1 LIGKPVQ
8 AFVKAVSA
16 GGASGLDVPIALAER
31 VEAELVGDFGRV
43 HRLWKILLI
52 GEDEENSFPE
62 FVLVQHAVQ
71 LFLGLTNSLPIVAVD
86 DEDQPLRVLEVV
98 PPEGSDLVLATD
110 VPDGEG
116 NVFVLDGFNV
126 EADGRNGGDDLAEFK
141 LVEDRGFPGRVQPD
155 HQDAHL
161 LLPEQTL
168 KEAAKVKTHFLSF
181 FRFFFILVIFD
192 SGFCILISARR
203 PIAGMI
209 YIILLMNGLIF
220 LCLTQNFWKFVF
232 ERI

>member
-1 LIGKPVQ
+1 M
-8 AFVKAVSA
+8 AVRIPRRS
-16 GGASGLDVPIALAER
+16 DNQRPIL
-31 VEAELVGDFGRV
+31 
-43 HRLWKILLI
+43 
-52 GEDEENSFPE
+52 SFPT
-62 FVLVQHAVQ
+62 H
-71 LFLGLTNSLPIVAVD
+71 
-86 DEDQPLRVLEVV
+86 LEVV
-98 PPEGSDLVLATD
+98 PPEGSDLVLAAD

-181 FRFFFILVIFD
+181 FRFFSFYSCYL
-192 SGFCILISARR
+192 
-203 PIAGMI
+203 
-209 YIILLMNGLIF
+209 
-220 LCLTQNFWKFVF
+220 
-232 ERI
+232 